1 MSFLAD
7 SNIIIYAITGKHNA
21 AIEFISETFPS
32 VSVITKMEVLGYHNL
47 DRTQFDEFL
56 NFFEIINVIPLTNP
70 IVNKTIKIRKY
81 RKIKLADAIIPATA
95 IVSNLTPVTAN
106 LEDFKNIPGLSV
118 LNIFAT

>member
-7 SNIIIYAITGKHNA
+7 SNIIIYAIIGKHNA

-56 NFFEIINVIPLTNP
+56 NFFKIINVIPLTNP
-70 IVNKTIKIRKY
+70 IVNKTIEIRKY
-81 RKIKLADAIIPATA
+81 RKIKLADAIIEQLLLLA
-95 IVSNLTPVTAN
+95 I
-106 LEDFKNIPGLSV
+106 
-118 LNIFAT
+118 